1 MFAVGVR
8 NTLLRA
14 ADGPSVSTRLRAS
27 DSIAKETDGAKRPP
41 LGPGHVH
48 VSGEFFD
55 CLCPIVISS
64 HCFHGDVSLKDDIQD
79 IWLTNSHLN

>member
-1 MFAVGVR
+1 MAVR
-8 NTLLRA
+8 LL
-14 ADGPSVSTRLRAS
+14 GQMKKK
-27 DSIAKETDGAKRPP
+27 KETDGAKRPP